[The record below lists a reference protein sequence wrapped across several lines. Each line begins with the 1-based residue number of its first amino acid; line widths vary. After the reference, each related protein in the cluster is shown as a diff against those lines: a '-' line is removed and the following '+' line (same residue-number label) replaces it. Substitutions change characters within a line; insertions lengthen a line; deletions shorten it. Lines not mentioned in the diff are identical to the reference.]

1 MNLYPHRVGLV
12 QRVLT
17 QYRAAFFDALAVAFD
32 GKLNVAAGHPR
43 QKEAIETSTRL
54 EAAEFTKIKNI
65 HLFTGPLYMCW
76 QSGLLRWLE
85 NWQPDVLIVEA
96 NPRYLRTPAAIRWMR
111 NRQRTVIGWGLGAPS
126 SSSTKPLYALRHKT
140 RRRFIQQ
147 FDAIITYSR
156 QGRKEYQGLGFNP
169 ERIIIAPNAVSPKPT
184 TPLPDRQP
192 EFKDNRP
199 TVLFVGRLQS
209 RKRVDHLIQACASL
223 PRQGRPHLWIVGDG
237 PVRDSLESLAQN
249 VYPEAKFYGALHG
262 EQLAPIFRDADLFVL
277 PGTGGLAVQQAMSYA
292 LPVIVAEA
300 DGTQTDLVRPQNGW
314 LLPPGDL
321 GALTE
326 GLNHALHDV
335 TRLRKMGSESYR
347 IVAEEIN
354 IENMVLAFKN
364 AIMIAAEK

>member
-1 MNLYPHRVGLV
+1 MSVFPHRVGLI

-17 QYRAAFFDALAVAFD
+17 QYRAEFFEALAVDFD
-32 GKLNVAAGHPR
+32 GKLSVAAGLPR
-43 QKEAIETSTRL
+43 QKEAIETCARL
-54 EAAEFTKIKNI
+54 NTAKYEKIRNI
-65 HLFTGPLYMCW
+65 HLFSGSLYLCW

-85 NWQPDVLIVEA
+85 SWQPDVLIVEA

-111 NRQRTVIGWGLGAPS
+111 NRQRTVIGWGLGTP
-126 SSSTKPLYALRHKT
+126 SSSTKPLRTLRHNT

-156 QGRKEYQGLGFNP
+156 QGLLEYQGLGFNA

-184 TPLPDRQP
+184 RPLPDRQP
-192 EFKDNRP
+192 EFKNNRP

-209 RKRVDHLIQACASL
+209 RKRVDHLIQACAKL
-223 PRQGRPHLWIVGDG
+223 PEYRRPHLWIVGDG
-237 PVRDSLESLAQN
+237 PVRDSLVRLAQN

-262 EQLAPIFRDADLFVL
+262 EKLALIFEEADLFIL
-277 PGTGGLAVQQAMSYA
+277 PGTGGLAVQQAMSYG

-321 GALTE
+321 QVLIE
-326 GLNHALHDV
+326 GIDHALQDV
-335 TRLRKMGSESYR
+335 DRLRKMGCESYR

-354 IENMVLAFKN
+354 IENMVLAFRK
-364 AIMIAAEK
+364 AIKVASEK